1 MDIRNQTNKRA
12 IVCYDIGG
20 KMPHSQPQGKHEKIR
35 LDRRDDKALCE
46 AETLRA
52 KFMNQQPPTDCRKG
66 FLIYETY
73 NPPEAA

>member
-20 KMPHSQPQGKHEKIR
+20 KMPHSQPQGKNERIR
-35 LDRRDDKALCE
+35 LDHVNDRALLE
-46 AETLRA
+46 AETLRS

-66 FLIYETY
+66 FFIYETFH
-73 NPPEAA
+73 PPEAA